1 MKRYLI
7 PIIFFSTGL
16 LLQFWLYFS
25 WTTFGLLLTS
35 TLLLCLMM
43 YAISEMSTVPSQF
56 EENIPSLV
64 SNDSGSENSKPEIQ
78 TANTVTIPEIPFFS
92 ESDPVS
98 MAKEL
103 RNSENRNLFS
113 ETVKEYIL
121 PKKNPKV
128 SSALYAYYD
137 GSEFTECFWQKGTL
151 LIDSESN
158 DLDWEEYEK
167 NRILELL
174 PSLSKSGKKLY
185 LPLSLNQNLFGLV
198 LLETKER
205 FFENEINSFWE
216 STIVLSEKLLEKREY
231 HKAIRDSK
239 TYLFNKSHF
248 YTTAKD
254 RFYSHL
260 HQNLILFK
268 FINSFHSK
276 EFAIC
281 LNEAVKKKGFSDIG
295 LFQLEDHIV
304 AGFIPNTSLEKF
316 TYFIQSFVEELD
328 SLDFNCELALGYASK
343 TEPGI
348 RFDQWIKKAYQSLE
362 ESILHNAA

>member
-35 TLLLCLMM
+35 TLLLCLLM
-43 YAISEMSTVPSQF
+43 YAISEMSTVPAQF
-56 EENIPSLV
+56 EENV
-64 SNDSGSENSKPEIQ
+64 STMVSEETAPVDPNPETQ
-78 TANTVTIPEIPFFS
+78 TANSELIPEIPFFS
-92 ESDPVS
+92 DTDPVS

-103 RNSENRNLFS
+103 KNRDNRNLFS

-121 PKKNPKV
+121 PKKNKKI
-128 SSALYAYYD
+128 SSTLYAYYD
-137 GSEFTECFWQKGTL
+137 GFGFTECFWQKDSL

-158 DLDWEEYEK
+158 DLDWEEYEQ

-174 PSLSKSGKKLY
+174 PSLNRSGRKLY
-185 LPLSLNQNLFGLV
+185 LPLSLNQSLFGLIC
-198 LLETKER
+198 LETKDR

-216 STIVLSEKLLEKREY
+216 STILLSEKLLEKKEY
-231 HKAIRDSK
+231 HKALRDPK

-260 HQNLILFK
+260 HQNLILLK
-268 FINSFHSK
+268 FINSSHSQ

-295 LFQLEDHIV
+295 LFQLEDHII
-304 AGFIPNTSLEKF
+304 AGFIPNSNLEKF
-316 TYFIQSFVEELD
+316 TTFIQSFVEELD
-328 SLDFNCELALGYASK
+328 SLDFNCELALGYSSK

-348 RFDQWIKKAYQSLE
+348 RFDQWIKKAYRSLE
-362 ESILHNAA
+362 DSILHNAA